1 MNAAGRRSRSQ
12 NGRRSAHNHYP
23 TRLQLPSRDTG
34 SPTRSATA
42 AAPRYGCPLATLA
55 HRRVPRR
62 RLLRGTAALSRHWLT
77 DAFCDGG
84 CSEVRLPSRDTGSPA
99 SAAVRSLTV
108 SGSPRA
114 PHPNREPH
122 VIANR
127 RNAALGTQPNKQD
140 IEEGPHAALRAT
152 ATTAIG
158 RLGCP
163 VGECC
168 RTSRG
173 NTHICSASG
182 WRRVPAGLRDQTL
195 RAF

>member
-1 MNAAGRRSRSQ
+1 MRQVAVRDRKTAGEALTTTIRRVCS
-12 NGRRSAHNHYP
+12 
-23 TRLQLPSRDTG
+23 
-34 SPTRSATA
+34 
-42 AAPRYGCPLATLA
+42 CPLATRA
-55 HRRVPRR
+55 HRRVLRR
-62 RLLRGTAALSRHWLT
+62 RLLRGTAVLSRHGLT
-77 DAFCDGG
+77 DAFRDGG

-173 NTHICSASG
+173 NTHICSAPG

>member
-1 MNAAGRRSRSQ
+1 MPPQPTQHHADAHECSRSPFAIAK
-12 NGRRSAHNHYP
+12 RPEKRSQPLSDA
-23 TRLQLPSRDTG
+23 
-34 SPTRSATA
+34 SAT
-42 AAPRYGCPLATLA
+42 
-55 HRRVPRR
+55 
-62 RLLRGTAALSRHWLT
+62 ALSRHGIT

-84 CSEVRLPSRDTGSPA
+84 CSEVRLSSRDTGSPA

-127 RNAALGTQPNKQD
+127 CNAALGTQPNKQD

-173 NTHICSASG
+173 NTHICSAPG